1 MQELL
6 PARQLSAL
14 ELSETIDELKKL
26 TQSAV
31 QLMGRERVRLY
42 GGVPGDLTLI
52 GWSHLQNAVD
62 SLRAL
67 NAGRRCSGGVVSA
80 RLLVGGS
87 PTSRF

>member
-1 MQELL
+1 MQEVR

-14 ELSETIDELKKL
+14 ELSEMMDQLKRL
-26 TQSAV
+26 TRSAV
-31 QLMGRERVRLY
+31 QLMAQERVRLY
-42 GGVPGDLTLI
+42 GGVPGDSTLI

-80 RLLVGGS
+80 PLLVGGS
-87 PTSRF
+87 RTSRF